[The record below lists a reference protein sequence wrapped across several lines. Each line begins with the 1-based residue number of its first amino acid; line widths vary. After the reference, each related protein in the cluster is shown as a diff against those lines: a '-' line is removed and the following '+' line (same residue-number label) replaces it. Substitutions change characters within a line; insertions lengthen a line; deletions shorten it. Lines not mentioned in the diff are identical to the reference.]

1 MIPSRPYLIRAI
13 HEWVIDNQMTPHMLV
28 DVSQESVQVPQE
40 YVDDGKIILNVSPSA
55 VEQLVMNNEH
65 ISFQA
70 RFRGVPMEI
79 FVPVS
84 AVLAVYAK
92 ENGRGMAFGEEE
104 GEPLPPDS
112 KPPKP
117 GRPSLKVI
125 K

>member
-1 MIPSRPYLIRAI
+1 MTPSRSYLIRAI
-13 HEWVIDNQMTPHMLV
+13 HEWVIDNRMTPHMLV
-28 DVSQESVQVPQE
+28 DVSYESVQVPQE

-65 ISFQA
+65 ISFRA

-79 FVPVS
+79 FVPMS

-104 GEPLPPDS
+104 SKSLPPDS

>member
-1 MIPSRPYLIRAI
+1 MTPSRPYLIRAV

-40 YVDDGKIILNVSPSA
+40 YVDDGKIILNISPSA
-55 VEQLVMNNEH
+55 VEQLVMDNEH

-104 GEPLPPDS
+104 SGPLPPDS

-117 GRPSLKVI
+117 GRPNLKVI